1 MTETKT
7 KDIELPTVNAGV
19 SLPPPDPPL
28 DLAKYLR
35 TDDK

>member
-7 KDIELPTVNAGV
+7 KDLPDQGNAPA
-19 SLPPPDPPL
+19 SLPPPDPPI
-28 DLAKYLR
+28 DLSKLLR